1 MAHLRRQEAEALTY
15 DKAGRIKLRELYRES
30 AKLFLEAAHPLEA
43 SKSLEAAGLFEEAAN
58 MWAAQERPDKAAP
71 LYERAGEHS
80 KASKTYHHAAMYT
93 EATKSLRTGELYEEL
108 VEYLEM
114 CVTALG
120 QVNLTADEYSYWCSL
135 VSRMT
140 WTLSNTSGRQNFAIF

>member
-15 DKAGRIKLRELYRES
+15 EKTGREQLRELYRES
-30 AKLFLEAAHPLEA
+30 AELFLEAAHPLEA

-58 MWAAQERPDKAAP
+58 MWAARGRPGKAAP

-80 KASKTYHHAAMYT
+80 KASKTYHRAAMYT

-108 VEYLEM
+108 VQYLET
-114 CVTALG
+114 CVISFW
-120 QVNLTADEYSYWCSL
+120 QFV
-135 VSRMT
+135 
-140 WTLSNTSGRQNFAIF
+140 F